1 MYLSKL
7 VLNGGNRLVQTEL
20 GNVHKLHQ
28 QIMHAFPDEHRDT
41 SRHDWNILFRQEPD
55 SEVVL
60 VQSDLEP
67 DWSNLPTHYLS
78 DRVDLPLAVKPF
90 ALSADQVMAGR
101 ILQFRLR
108 ANPSK
113 RDNQTK
119 KTIGLFHSADQLA
132 WLERQ
137 SGCCGFQL
145 RGVDLIP
152 SPNVFGSKGS
162 RTAPIRI
169 TTVLYQGILEVT
181 EPKSFLNAVQRGI
194 GRGKSYGCGLLS
206 IARFQS

>member
-20 GNVHKLHQ
+20 GNAHKLHQ
-28 QIMHAFPDEHRDT
+28 QIMHAFPDEHRGT
-41 SRHDWNILFRQEPD
+41 CRNDWNILFRQEPD

-67 DWSNLPTHYLS
+67 DWSNLPAQYLS
-78 DRVDLPLAVKPF
+78 DRVELPLAVKSF
-90 ALSADQVMAGR
+90 ALSADQVATGR
-101 ILQFRLR
+101 IVQFRLR

-119 KTIGLFHSADQLA
+119 KTIGLVHQAEQLA

-137 SGCCGFQL
+137 SERCGFRLQ
-145 RGVDLIP
+145 GVDVIP

-162 RTAPIRI
+162 GTAPIRL
-169 TTVLYQGILEVT
+169 TTALYQGILEVM
-181 EPKSFLNAVQRGI
+181 EPDLFLNAVQCGI

-206 IARFQS
+206 IARLQS